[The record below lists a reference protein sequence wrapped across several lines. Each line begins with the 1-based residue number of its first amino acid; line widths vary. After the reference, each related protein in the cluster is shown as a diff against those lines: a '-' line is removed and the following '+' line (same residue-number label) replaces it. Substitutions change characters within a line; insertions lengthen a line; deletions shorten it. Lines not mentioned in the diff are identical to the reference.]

1 MATAAAAPAMESKG
15 AARPKLG
22 PLALLAAPMAWI
34 SVFYLV
40 PLGLLLLHAFWS
52 VDYLTIDRT
61 LTLDNLRTVSEN
73 PLYPTVLLRTFLIA
87 AAVTLTDIV
96 LAFPIAFYIAK
107 RATKHRELLLMLV
120 VFPLWSSYLVRAFAW
135 KTILGTNGI
144 LNSFLLTTG
153 IVSEPVSAF
162 LYSKTGMYI
171 TFCQVWLPFM
181 ILPLYTILDRMP
193 NSLLEAASDLG
204 ANWWQ
209 TFRRVILPLSL
220 PGLLAGSLSVFS
232 LTMGDYITP
241 SLIGGSAGTE
251 LIGGIIADQ
260 FGMANNWP
268 LGAALILPVL
278 AIISVFLL
286 LANKAGA
293 LGRGEAG
300 MSAGSATTLASETV
314 APAALPAS
322 APPRR
327 SAADRGWALPRL
339 CVYLFLYLPLFVV
352 VLYSFSAT
360 KVNAWPIKGYTL
372 DWYRELMVDRDIQE
386 SVRLSVLI
394 GLIAA
399 GIAVVLGTLT
409 AFALDR
415 FNFPG
420 KPAIRFFV
428 VMPIVLPGIV
438 TGVAHALLLL
448 DAGLAAVEMDDHHRP
463 RDVLHHAD
471 SEQRRGE
478 TGPVAAQPG
487 RSVGGSRGAAQ
498 SDVLAGH
505 VPADPARDPG
515 GGYPGLYALVR
526 RSGGHVLPDGARKDV
541 AIADLGPAAPGHLA
555 GDQRGGD
562 NHHCGVAGR
571 RASLEP
577 AFEAGG
583 SGRLDAGTGDSN
595 DGPNG
600 RERISRHLSPGSW
613 DGPAS
618 NCGTSPSSS
627 ARFRRSTASR
637 STCAR
642 ESS

>member
-1 MATAAAAPAMESKG
+1 MATATAAPAMESNR

-22 PLALLAAPMAWI
+22 PFALLAAPMVWI
-34 SVFYLV
+34 GVFYLV

-61 LTLDNLRTVSEN
+61 LTLDNLRTVSGN

-96 LAFPIAFYIAK
+96 LAFPIAFYVAK
-107 RATKHRELLLMLV
+107 RVTKHRELLLMLV

-181 ILPLYTILDRMP
+181 ILPLYTILDRLP

-286 LANKAGA
+286 LANRAGA

-300 MSAGSATTLASETV
+300 
-314 APAALPAS
+314 
-322 APPRR
+322 
-327 SAADRGWALPRL
+327 
-339 CVYLFLYLPLFVV
+339 
-352 VLYSFSAT
+352 
-360 KVNAWPIKGYTL
+360 
-372 DWYRELMVDRDIQE
+372 
-386 SVRLSVLI
+386 
-394 GLIAA
+394 
-399 GIAVVLGTLT
+399 
-409 AFALDR
+409 
-415 FNFPG
+415 
-420 KPAIRFFV
+420 
-428 VMPIVLPGIV
+428 
-438 TGVAHALLLL
+438 
-448 DAGLAAVEMDDHHRP
+448 
-463 RDVLHHAD
+463 
-471 SEQRRGE
+471 
-478 TGPVAAQPG
+478 
-487 RSVGGSRGAAQ
+487 
-498 SDVLAGH
+498 
-505 VPADPARDPG
+505 
-515 GGYPGLYALVR
+515 
-526 RSGGHVLPDGARKDV
+526 
-541 AIADLGPAAPGHLA
+541 
-555 GDQRGGD
+555 
-562 NHHCGVAGR
+562 
-571 RASLEP
+571 
-577 AFEAGG
+577 
-583 SGRLDAGTGDSN
+583 
-595 DGPNG
+595 
-600 RERISRHLSPGSW
+600 
-613 DGPAS
+613 
-618 NCGTSPSSS
+618 
-627 ARFRRSTASR
+627 
-637 STCAR
+637 
-642 ESS
+642 